1 MIRVLPLNEEN
12 KLTVRPYYRLVV
24 TLGYGEHC
32 YDTTTESWVEV
43 DDAKAMRYAELTDEE
58 MERMDWSELSSLEQ
72 CMSQKEAENLVLFF
86 NSLWERKDKDGFDV
100 DHIIITD
107 GKDEFWWRDM
117 GAMTVREFEWFSGVF
132 DEFET
137 TLFNPQIEH
146 NWCGIVSVRIEYV
159 DENGKIHKCEVI

>member
-1 MIRVLPLNEEN
+1 MIRILPLNEEN

-32 YDTTTESWVEV
+32 NDTTTESWVEI
-43 DDAKAMRYAELTDEE
+43 DDAKAMKYAELTDEE
-58 MERMDWSELSSLEQ
+58 ADNMDLFELRSLAN
-72 CMSQKEAENLVLFF
+72 CISQKEAENIVLFF
-86 NSLWERKDKDGFDV
+86 NSLWERKDKDGFEV
-100 DHIIITD
+100 DHIIISD
-107 GKDEFWWRDM
+107 GIDPFWWKEC
-117 GAMTVREFEWFSGVF
+117 GAMTDMEFEWFSGVF

>member
-1 MIRVLPLNEEN
+1 MIRVLPLNEKN

-32 YDTTTESWVEV
+32 DDTTTTSWIEI
-43 DDAKAMRYAELTDEE
+43 DDVKAMKYASLTDEDIDK
-58 MERMDWSELSSLEQ
+58 MDWLELRSLVN
-72 CMSQKEAENLVLFF
+72 CISQKEAENIVHFF

-100 DHIIITD
+100 HHINITD
-107 GKDEFWWRDM
+107 GKDEFWWKDM
-117 GAMTVREFEWFSGVF
+117 GAMTDREFEWFSEVF

-146 NWCGIVSVRIEYV
+146 NWCGIVNVNIEYI
-159 DENGKIHKCEVI
+159 DENSKIHKCEVI

>member
-1 MIRVLPLNEEN
+1 MIRVLPLNEES

-32 YDTTTESWVEV
+32 NDTTTESWVEI
-43 DDAKAMRYAELTDEE
+43 DDAKAMKYASLTDED
-58 MERMDWSELSSLEQ
+58 MDKMDLFELRSLAN
-72 CMSQKEAENLVLFF
+72 CISQKEAENIVLFF
-86 NSLWERKDKDGFDV
+86 NSLWERKDKDGYDV
-100 DHIIITD
+100 DHIVITD
-107 GKDEFWWRDM
+107 GKSEFWWKEC
-117 GAMTVREFEWFSGVF
+117 GAMTDREFEWFSGVF

-159 DENGKIHKCEVI
+159 DENGKIHKCEVV